1 MSKLPSR
8 RAALGL
14 GLGGCALAGSGITAQ
29 LLGRAAGAKAQA
41 SRASGPL
48 RIGYLPITDATA
60 LVLAQAKGFYRE
72 QGVQVGQAVMFRS
85 WASLTEAFVSGTVDV
100 IHLLMPMAIY
110 LKYKLQ
116 VPAQIVAWNHVNGS
130 ALTLAP
136 HIKET
141 SELAG
146 KILAIP
152 AWFSVHNIL
161 LQKLLRAAG
170 LTPVIRRQPRAEQG
184 ETGLI
189 VMSPSDMIP
198 ALANATIAGFA
209 VADPFNAAAYLQ
221 QVGRIHRFMG
231 DIWRQH
237 ACCVTVIHSS
247 LYESSPQTAQKLVNA
262 LVQAQSYGRQNR
274 VESAKILASNYLPQ
288 KESLILRALTDHGQ
302 DHPQA
307 LHHPSWRGQLLDF
320 QPYPYPSY
328 TQELVS
334 SMQETLVDAPKDFL
348 SQLDPGRVHA
358 DLVNQD
364 LVKNALK
371 NQGGLSIF
379 GQNSY
384 LRREEIAAS

>member
-29 LLGRAAGAKAQA
+29 LLGRAAGANAQA

-136 HIKET
+136 HLKET

-146 KILAIP
+146 KTLAIP

-161 LQKLLRAAG
+161 LQKLLRSAG
-170 LTPVIRRQPRAEQG
+170 LTPVIRRQPRAEQA

-262 LVQAQSYGRQNR
+262 LVQAQNYGRQNR

-302 DHPQA
+302 DHAQA

-334 SMQETLVDAPKDFL
+334 SMQETLVDAPTDFL

-364 LVKNALK
+364 LVKTALK

>member
-41 SRASGPL
+41 SRVSGPL

-136 HIKET
+136 HLKET

-146 KILAIP
+146 KTLAIP

-161 LQKLLRAAG
+161 LQKLLRSAG

-262 LVQAQSYGRQNR
+262 LVQAQNYGRQNR

-334 SMQETLVDAPKDFL
+334 SMQETLVDAPTGFL
-348 SQLDPGRVHA
+348 SQLDPGGVHA

-364 LVKNALK
+364 LVKTALK

>member
-29 LLGRAAGAKAQA
+29 LLRRAAGAKAQA
-41 SRASGPL
+41 SRVSGPL

>member
-1 MSKLPSR
+1 MSELPSR

-41 SRASGPL
+41 SRVSGPL

>member
-41 SRASGPL
+41 SRVSGPL

>member
-41 SRASGPL
+41 SRVSGPL

-60 LVLAQAKGFYRE
+60 LVLAQAKGFYRD
-72 QGVQVGQAVMFRS
+72 QGVQISQAVMFRS

-136 HIKET
+136 HLKET

-146 KILAIP
+146 KTLAIP

-161 LQKLLRAAG
+161 LQKLLRSAG
-170 LTPVIRRQPRAEQG
+170 LTPVIRRQPRAEQA

-262 LVQAQSYGRQNR
+262 LVQAQNYGRQNR

-334 SMQETLVDAPKDFL
+334 SMQETLVDAPTDFL
-348 SQLDPGRVHA
+348 SQLDPGGVHA

-364 LVKNALK
+364 LVKTALK

>member
-41 SRASGPL
+41 SRVSGPL

-136 HIKET
+136 HLKET

-146 KILAIP
+146 KTLAIP

-161 LQKLLRAAG
+161 LQKLLRSAG

-262 LVQAQSYGRQNR
+262 LVQAQNYGRQNR

-334 SMQETLVDAPKDFL
+334 SMQETLVDAPTDFL
-348 SQLDPGRVHA
+348 SQLDPGGVHA

-364 LVKNALK
+364 LVKTALK

>member
-116 VPAQIVAWNHVNGS
+116 VPAQIVAWKHVNGS